1 MDPMKRRVIKRSKL
15 APKPVPKKPEPLDIS
30 ELQPKEKVKKH
41 RWNPY
46 TEEEKAELDKQYIK
60 FHAEGWTDG
69 KIARELDLPQ
79 PTVSVRMR
87 ELGLPPQ
94 TSKAVKAALEARKFS
109 MEERRQKIADRI
121 IGLQERMLHQME
133 EGYDS
138 DNYLYVAK
146 GYNKVIQ
153 ENVERIPTE
162 DARDLTVSLRNFAD
176 ILEKHDKVRNN
187 EGGSSAVDIFIK
199 GIVQK
204 PEDMEEEEDDEV

>member
-15 APKPVPKKPEPLDIS
+15 APKKPEPLDIS
-30 ELQPKEKVKKH
+30 ELLPQKSTKRQKS
-41 RWNPY
+41 NPY
-46 TEEEKAELDKQYIK
+46 TLEEKAEQDELMIK

-69 KIARELDLPQ
+69 KISREIGVSQ
-79 PTVSVRMR
+79 PYVSARMR
-87 ELGLPPQ
+87 ELGLPAQ
-94 TSKAVKAALEARKFS
+94 TSKAVIAATEARKFS
-109 MEERRQKIADRI
+109 MEQRRQNIADRI

-187 EGGSSAVDIFIK
+187 EGGTSAVDIFIK
-199 GIVQK
+199 GIIQK
-204 PEDMEEEEDDEV
+204 PEIMEEEEDDEV